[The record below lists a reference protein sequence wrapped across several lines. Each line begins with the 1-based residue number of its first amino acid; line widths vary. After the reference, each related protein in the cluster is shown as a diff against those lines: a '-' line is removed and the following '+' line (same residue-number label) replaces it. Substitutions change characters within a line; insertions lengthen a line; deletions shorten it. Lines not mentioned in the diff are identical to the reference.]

1 MVLLGHTESGSGWG
15 GPFEPWEIHP
25 ALNHLPIA
33 FLLGGVVVDLY
44 AWARGR
50 PGAARVATGLLVA
63 GVLTGVL
70 TALAGL
76 LAFFTVPG
84 HTEEAHR
91 LMYWHLGVQA
101 AALLLFLG
109 PAWARSRD
117 FAVQPSPTGRLL
129 IGLAAIAL
137 LIGSAIGGY
146 IVYHGGAGVE
156 PKLLSPAVLESHSH
170 EGGVPHE
177 REPAEHTHPSESGH
191 SHEHG

>member
-33 FLLGGVVVDLY
+33 FL
-44 AWARGR
+44 
-50 PGAARVATGLLVA
+50 VATGLLVA

-117 FAVQPSPTGRLL
+117 FASLPSPGGRLL
-129 IGLAAIAL
+129 ICLAAIVL

-156 PKLLSPAVLESHSH
+156 PKLLAPEVLESHSH
-170 EGGVPHE
+170 EGGPT
-177 REPAEHTHPSESGH
+177 EHTHPSESGH
-191 SHEHG
+191 SHEHD